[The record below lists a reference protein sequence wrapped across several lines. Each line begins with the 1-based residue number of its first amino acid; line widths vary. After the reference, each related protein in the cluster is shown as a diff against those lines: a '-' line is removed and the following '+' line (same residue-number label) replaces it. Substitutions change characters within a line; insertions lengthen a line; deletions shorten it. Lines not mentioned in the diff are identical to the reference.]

1 MKLRRY
7 GIVTA
12 AVLAA
17 LTLGSGVTSYAAS
30 GADGANGAS
39 VTKTAEKAS
48 SNADANAN
56 VTSKSDGTN
65 AGKSVSNDG
74 KTDVN
79 KTSTNSSNAAS
90 QPATAA
96 KTDKTS
102 PVTPAKPEVKP
113 GFTVV
118 ATHDGFMYSDVNL
131 TSKDGSSYK
140 VGDQLQVLKVYKS
153 GNRLRYAIKSQ
164 SGVEEFVSAYF
175 STPVSDSHNM
185 SVYNALRSRAEVKAN
200 FIVRATRAGAEHANG
215 DLSGDVN
222 GLFYKG
228 DLLQVIGV
236 NRVNNKFRY
245 FVQTPRGQYYI
256 SAYSTKPVAGQANMV
271 AYRAARKP
279 FLGKKAAKKVA
290 KKRVAKK
297 HVRKVA
303 KKRVVKKHAKKVAKK
318 RVVKKHAKK
327 VAKKRVVK
335 KHVRKVAKKRVA
347 KKHVAKRRAPKYY
360 VGLNGRHEVVAK
372 KALIQHATKSFKDRS
387 GKYKKNNLKR
397 GKRLV
402 FNRVVRAGKTYRLH
416 LTNGKYVTASKA
428 FVRLV
433 K

>member
-17 LTLGSGVTSYAAS
+17 LTLGSGVTSYAANA
-30 GADGANGAS
+30 ADGSNA
-39 VTKTAEKAS
+39 KTANTAKQVPATDGNNAKQASES
-48 SNADANAN
+48 SNGKNSEPKNVSDNKGSDVKQANN
-56 VTSKSDGTN
+56 T
-65 AGKSVSNDG
+65 
-74 KTDVN
+74 
-79 KTSTNSSNAAS
+79 SNAPQTAS
-90 QPATAA
+90 KPADKPAT
-96 KTDKTS
+96 
-102 PVTPAKPEVKP
+102 TPAKPEVKP

-118 ATHDGFMYSDVNL
+118 ATHNGFMYSDVNL

-175 STPVSDSHNM
+175 STPVNDSHNM

-327 VAKKRVVK
+327 IAKKRVVK

>member
-17 LTLGSGVTSYAAS
+17 LTLGSGVTSYVANATETGSNTTSVKQENSKLSDDNSNTDGQKTAKNASASNDGSSKNAAS
-30 GADGANGAS
+30 TTAQS
-39 VTKTAEKAS
+39 TTKTADK
-48 SNADANAN
+48 
-56 VTSKSDGTN
+56 
-65 AGKSVSNDG
+65 
-74 KTDVN
+74 
-79 KTSTNSSNAAS
+79 
-90 QPATAA
+90 PAVAPI
-96 KTDKTS
+96 K
-102 PVTPAKPEVKP
+102 PVVEP

-118 ATHDGFMYSDVNL
+118 ATHDGFVYSDVNL
-131 TSKDGSSYK
+131 TSKNGSSYK
-140 VGDQLQVLKVYKS
+140 AGDKLQVLKVYKS
-153 GNRLRYAIKSQ
+153 GNRLRYSIKNQ

-175 STPVSDSHNM
+175 STPVKDSHNM
-185 SVYNALRSRAEVKAN
+185 NVYNELRSRAEVKAN
-200 FIVRATRAGAEHANG
+200 FIVSATRAGAEHVNG
-215 DLSGDVN
+215 DLSGEIG

-245 FVQTPRGQYYI
+245 LVMTPRGLYYI
-256 SAYSTKPVAGQANMV
+256 SAYSTKPVAGKANMI
-271 AYRAARKP
+271 AYHAARKP

-297 HVRKVA
+297 HA
-303 KKRVVKKHAKKVAKK
+303 KKAAKKHVVKKYV
-318 RVVKKHAKK
+318 KK

-335 KHVRKVAKKRVA
+335 KHVKK
-347 KKHVAKRRAPKYY
+347 VAKRRVSRTAKYY
-360 VGLNGRHEVVAK
+360 TGLKGRHEVVAK
-372 KALIQHATKSFKDRS
+372 KALIQHATKTFKDRS

-397 GKRLV
+397 GKHLV

>member
-17 LTLGSGVTSYAAS
+17 LTLGSGVTSYAANTADGS
-30 GADGANGAS
+30 GAKTVNTANTANSTISGSSTSANSAS
-39 VTKTAEKAS
+39 QESGNS
-48 SNADANAN
+48 SDAN
-56 VTSKSDGTN
+56 VHSSTSGNGQETGNS
-65 AGKSVSNDG
+65 
-74 KTDVN
+74 KT
-79 KTSTNSSNAAS
+79 
-90 QPATAA
+90 PATP
-96 KTDKTS
+96 KT
-102 PVTPAKPEVKP
+102 PAVTPAKPEVES

-131 TSKDGSSYK
+131 TSKNGSSYK
-140 VGDQLQVLKVYKS
+140 VGEQLQVLKVYKS

-175 STPVSDSHNM
+175 STPVNDTRNM

-256 SAYSTKPVAGQANMV
+256 SSYSTKPVAGQANMV

-318 RVVKKHAKK
+318 RVVKKH
-327 VAKKRVVK
+327 
-335 KHVRKVAKKRVA
+335 VRKVAKKRVA

-360 VGLNGRHEVVAK
+360 VGLKGKHEVVAK

-416 LTNGKYVTASKA
+416 LTNGKYITASKA